1 MGPRVINPARKQHR
15 VSFALHDAN
24 NLIILIIMPF
34 LYTLFV
40 IDNPEDDHM
49 NIYDYCSNSQAY
61 STTIKKPQTENRP
74 CSGYT
79 SSNRRNDEKRTFQ
92 RISKIYN
99 C

>member
-1 MGPRVINPARKQHR
+1 MDPRVKIINPARKQHR

-40 IDNPEDDHM
+40 IDNPEDDHK
-49 NIYDYCSNSQAY
+49 NIYGCWSNPRPIVPRLENHELKIEPVPDILALSG
-61 STTIKKPQTENRP
+61 KKMTLR
-74 CSGYT
+74 SI
-79 SSNRRNDEKRTFQ
+79 SN
-92 RISKIYN
+92 IYN

>member
-1 MGPRVINPARKQHR
+1 MGPRVKIINPARTQHR

-61 STTIKKPQTENRP
+61 STTIKKPQENRT

-79 SSNRRNDEKRTFQ
+79 SSNRRKKDLSENIKN
-92 RISKIYN
+92 I
-99 C
+99 